1 MIISVMNNKGGCG
14 KTTTATILT
23 ELASRQLNVRVLAAD
38 TDSETQQAFFDNL
51 NVGDA
56 GGFLANVDVLPCPD
70 RTPPEAQ
77 LREYDFAIID
87 TPPRT
92 DSRFMKKIIE
102 YSDVIVVPF
111 KPEKHDLFGLDEMA
125 KLIPDEKPV
134 ILLCLMPPAKGEA
147 HVSNLEIAERVFP
160 GAVFQWKMPLRV
172 LKNIERRKPFDWGLP
187 QKDKAAYSG
196 LFEKI
201 RKLG

>member
-23 ELASRQLNVRVLAAD
+23 ELASRVSGARVLAAD
-38 TDSETQQAFFDNL
+38 TDSETQQALFDNL
-51 NVGDA
+51 NVGDE
-56 GGFLANVDVLPCPD
+56 GGFLYNVDVLPCPD
-70 RTPPEAQ
+70 RTPPEEQ
-77 LREYDFAIID
+77 LREYDFAIVD

-102 YSDVIVVPF
+102 YSDLIVVPF

-125 KLIPDEKPV
+125 KLIPDDKTV
-134 ILLCLMPPAKGEA
+134 ILLCLMPPTRGVA
-147 HVSNLEIAERVFP
+147 HTENLELAEKVFP

-172 LKNIERRKPFDWGLP
+172 LKNIERRKPFDFGLP
-187 QKDKAAYSG
+187 QKDKVAYSK

-201 RKLG
+201 RRLK